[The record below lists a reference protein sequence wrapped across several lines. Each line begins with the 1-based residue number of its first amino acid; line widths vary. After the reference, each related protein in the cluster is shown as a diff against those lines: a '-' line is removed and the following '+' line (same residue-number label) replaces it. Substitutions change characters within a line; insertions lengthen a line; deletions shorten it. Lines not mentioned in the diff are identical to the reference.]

1 LIRGRGNEGDGVNKK
16 KGVKMT
22 KITSSIVKKL
32 ARDLGA
38 DVVGIASVDRFK
50 GAPPGHSPQD
60 LMPESQS
67 VIVAGIRI
75 PDTVVEYDRYHL
87 KMEDMPQ
94 DTAIP
99 SVMENFYMQMGHYT
113 IDIAL
118 NFLAVMLANKI
129 EIGWGLRA
137 LPTPDTINTGLGRSG
152 GGPLRGF
159 FSQRHAAT
167 RAGLGEFGFSGLVL
181 TPQFGPR
188 VRFVSVIT
196 EAELEPDPLIT
207 EKICFRGICGGKDG
221 PKCFQRCADGA
232 LQLREGIDRNAIF
245 IDIPSRTDISKCI
258 RRGGDAPAGFAC
270 TFVGTCMRECPN
282 GMKVTKKRSA
292 TQ

>member
-1 LIRGRGNEGDGVNKK
+1 MAEL
-16 KGVKMT
+16 
-22 KITSSIVKKL
+22 TSSLVKKMV
-32 ARDLGA
+32 RDLGA

-50 GAPPGHSPQD
+50 GAPAGHSPKD

-67 VIVAGIRI
+67 IIVAGIRI
-75 PDTVVEYDRYHL
+75 PDPVVEYDRYHL
-87 KMEDMPQ
+87 KMDDMPR

-99 SVMENFYMQMGHYT
+99 SVMENFYMLMGHYT

-118 NFLAVMLANKI
+118 NTLAVKLANKI

-137 LPTPDTINTGLGRSG
+137 LPTPDTINTGLGRSVR
-152 GGPLRGF
+152 GPLIGF

-196 EAELEPDPLIT
+196 EAELEPDPLVT
-207 EKICFRGICGGKDG
+207 EKICFRGACGGKEG

-232 LQLREGIDRNAIF
+232 LKLREGIDRNAIF
-245 IDIPSRTDISKCI
+245 IDPPTRLDISKCI
-258 RRGGDAPAGFAC
+258 RMGGDAAGFAC

-282 GMKVTKKRSA
+282 GMKVTKKEGRSIKRGRPPS
-292 TQ
+292 